1 MIRRGAVLVT
11 AIAVAATCALALPQA
26 AWAHAALLRTDPTA
40 SGTVETPPT
49 QVTLTYDE
57 AVAPKF
63 AVISVTD
70 AAGHQETTAAPAA
83 LPSDPD
89 TIAVPVRHLDE
100 GWYLV
105 YWRVISADGHPV
117 RGAFTF
123 AVGPNPG
130 PAPQFVIPSL
140 SESAATPQLVVT
152 RWLVFISMLLAA
164 GLFAM
169 RVIIARPVAAVAGP
183 ALRTVSIAL
192 GVALAVALVA
202 IPVYVLVATA
212 GFAQRPWTDLAATV
226 PVVRDSNLG
235 RSFED
240 LELVLA
246 LFAAAAAATLWV
258 DTGARRQ
265 RSTAT
270 LLALAGALLAGG
282 AALAVPGLAG
292 HAAQTS
298 PAALSLV
305 LDWTHL
311 AAVGVWL
318 GGLAGLLILAL
329 RSDGDARMEVLGLV
343 VPRFSRVAVVSV
355 LLVIAT
361 GVGASLIHLPTLSS
375 LWGTSYGQAILVK
388 VALLA
393 AALVAGGINNAR
405 TTPRL
410 RAALE
415 RARPQPGGVR
425 REPAAAHLAGRGGA
439 RVGDR
444 ARGDGALEP
453 AAACEG
459 ARRGRPGERARRPGR
474 RRPDVPSWRLHGARA
489 RRPQPGGAAEHVHG
503 HPQPGRPAGDERERR
518 APVRHAG
525 HGDGHAVLHDAAAL
539 AGHVRAHDAG
549 ARDGGPLGRQLRDPA
564 ERPTA
569 VHDHRRRPCGGM
581 T

>member
-1 MIRRGAVLVT
+1 M
-11 AIAVAATCALALPQA
+11 
-26 AWAHAALLRTDPTA
+26 
-40 SGTVETPPT
+40 
-49 QVTLTYDE
+49 TYDE

-70 AAGHQETTAAPAA
+70 ARGQQETTASPAA

-89 TIAVPVRHLDE
+89 TIAVPVRHLPE

-140 SESAATPQLVVT
+140 SESAATPQLVAT
-152 RWLVFISMLLAA
+152 RWLVFISMLLAV

-169 RVIIARPVAAVAGP
+169 RAVIARPVAAVAAP

-192 GVALAVALVA
+192 GVALAVALIA

-212 GFAQRPWTDLAATV
+212 GFAQRPWTDLGATV

-235 RSFED
+235 RSFGD
-240 LELVLA
+240 LEVVLA
-246 LFAAAAAATLWV
+246 LFAAAAAAALWV
-258 DTGARRQ
+258 DDGTRRQ
-265 RSTAT
+265 RSTAA
-270 LLALAGALLAGG
+270 LLALTGALLA
-282 AALAVPGLAG
+282 AAAAMAVPGLAG

-305 LDWTHL
+305 FDWTHL
-311 AAVGVWL
+311 VAAGTWL
-318 GGLAGLLILAL
+318 GGLAGLLILGVRTAG
-329 RSDGDARMEVLGLV
+329 DGRLEVLGRV

-355 LLVIAT
+355 LLVIAS
-361 GVGASLIHLPTLSS
+361 GVGASIVHLPTLSS
-375 LWGTSYGQAILVK
+375 LWQTSYGQAILVK

-415 RARPQPGGVR
+415 RRDRG
-425 REPAAAHLAGRGGA
+425 LAESGA
-439 RVGDR
+439 RLLRRTVRVEVALVSATVLAAMVLSSLPPPAKALAEVGQADAHVGPGAVDQTFHHGSYTVDVHVDPNR
-444 ARGDGALEP
+444 AAQPSTFTLRLSQG
-453 AAACEG
+453 
-459 ARRGRPGERARRPGR
+459 GRPVTAAR
-474 RRPDVPSWRLHGARA
+474 V
-489 RRPQPGGAAEHVHG
+489 
-503 HPQPGRPAGDERERR
+503 
-518 APVRHAG
+518 
-525 HGDGHAVLHDAAAL
+525 VLHFAMLDMEMGTQSYTMPQRSPGTYVRTTPAL
-539 AGHVRAHDAG
+539 VMVGHWGVG
-549 ARDGGPLGRQLRDPA
+549 FEIQPNGGQPFTIIVVDHA
-564 ERPTA
+564 E
-569 VHDHRRRPCGGM
+569 G
-581 T
+581 

>member
-1 MIRRGAVLVT
+1 
-11 AIAVAATCALALPQA
+11 VAAACALALPQA
-26 AWAHAALLRTDPTA
+26 AWAHAALLRTVPQA

-49 QVTLTYDE
+49 RVALTYDE
-57 AVAPKF
+57 AVAPRF

-70 AAGHQETTAAPAA
+70 ARGRQEATASPAA

-89 TIAVPVRHLDE
+89 TIAVPVRHLPE

-140 SESAATPQLVVT
+140 SESAATPQLVAT
-152 RWLVFISMLLAA
+152 RWLVFLSMLLAV

-169 RVIIARPVAAVAGP
+169 RAVIARPVAAVAGP
-183 ALRTVSIAL
+183 ALRAVSIAFAA
-192 GVALAVALVA
+192 ALAVALIA

-212 GFAQRPWTDLAATV
+212 EFAQRPFTDLGATI

-235 RSFED
+235 RSFLD

-246 LFAAAAAATLWV
+246 LLAVAAAAALWV
-258 DTGARRQ
+258 DDGTRRQ
-265 RSTAT
+265 RSTAA
-270 LLALAGALLAGG
+270 LLALAGATLAGG
-282 AALAVPGLAG
+282 AAMAVPGLAG

-298 PAALSLV
+298 PAALSLA

-311 AAVGVWL
+311 GAAGIWL
-318 GGLAGLLILAL
+318 GGLAGLLILAV
-329 RSDGDARMEVLGLV
+329 RTAGDDRMAVLGRV

-355 LLVIAT
+355 LLVIAS
-361 GVGASLIHLPTLSS
+361 GVGAAIVHLPTLTS

-410 RAALE
+410 RAAL
-415 RARPQPGGVR
+415 VR
-425 REPAAAHLAGRGGA
+425 RDRGLAESGA
-439 RVGDR
+439 RLLRQTVRFEVALVSATVLAAMVLSSLPPPAKALAEVGR
-444 ARGDGALEP
+444 ASAHVGPGAVDQTFHHGGYTVHVRVDP
-453 AAACEG
+453 NRAAQPSTFTLDLRQG
-459 ARRGRPGERARRPGR
+459 GRPVTNAGVVLQFAMLDMEMGTQSYTMPEQAPGTYARTTPALVMVGHWG
-474 RRPDVPSWRLHGARA
+474 VSFQI
-489 RRPQPGGAAEHVHG
+489 QPK
-503 HPQPGRPAGDERERR
+503 
-518 APVRHAG
+518 
-525 HGDGHAVLHDAAAL
+525 
-539 AGHVRAHDAG
+539 
-549 ARDGGPLGRQLRDPA
+549 GGPPFTIIVVDHA
-564 ERPTA
+564 E
-569 VHDHRRRPCGGM
+569 G
-581 T
+581 

>member
-1 MIRRGAVLVT
+1 VIPRRAVLV
-11 AIAVAATCALALPQA
+11 AALAVAATCALALPQA

-40 SGTVETPPT
+40 SGTVETPPA
-49 QVTLTYDE
+49 QVALTYDE

-70 AAGHQETTAAPAA
+70 AGGHQETTASPAA

-89 TIAVPVRHLDE
+89 TVAVPVRHLAE

-140 SESAATPQLVVT
+140 SESAATPQLVAT
-152 RWLVFISMLLAA
+152 RWLVFISMLLAT

-169 RVIIARPVAAVAGP
+169 RAVIARPVAAVAAP

-192 GVALAVALVA
+192 GLALGVALVA

-235 RSFED
+235 RSFAD
-240 LELVLA
+240 LELILA

-258 DTGARRQ
+258 DAGARLQ

-311 AAVGVWL
+311 AAAGVWL

-329 RSDGDARMEVLGLV
+329 RSDGDARMEVLGRV

-361 GVGASLIHLPTLSS
+361 GVGASLIHLPTLAS
-375 LWGTSYGQAILVK
+375 LWETSYGQAILVK

-415 RARPQPGGVR
+415 RRDRG
-425 REPAAAHLAGRGGA
+425 LAESGA
-439 RVGDR
+439 RLLGRTVRVEVALVSATVLAAMVLSSLPPPAKALAEVGR
-444 ARGDGALEP
+444 ASAHVGPGAVDQTFHHGAYTVHVRVDPNRAAQPSTFTLRLSQGGQPVTNADVVLQFAMLDMEMGTQSYTMPERSPGTYVRTTP
-453 AAACEG
+453 ALVMVG
-459 ARRGRPGERARRPGR
+459 HWGVSFQIQPSGGRPFTIIVV
-474 RRPDVPSWRLHGARA
+474 DH
-489 RRPQPGGAAEHVHG
+489 AEG
-503 HPQPGRPAGDERERR
+503 
-518 APVRHAG
+518 
-525 HGDGHAVLHDAAAL
+525 
-539 AGHVRAHDAG
+539 
-549 ARDGGPLGRQLRDPA
+549 
-564 ERPTA
+564 
-569 VHDHRRRPCGGM
+569 
-581 T
+581 

>member
-1 MIRRGAVLVT
+1 VIQRGAVLV
-11 AIAVAATCALALPQA
+11 AALAVTATCALALPQA

-40 SGTVETPPT
+40 SGTVETPPA
-49 QVTLTYDE
+49 QVALTYDE

-63 AVISVTD
+63 AVISVTG
-70 AAGHQETTAAPAA
+70 AGGHQETTAAPAA

-89 TIAVPVRHLDE
+89 TIAVPVRHLAE

-140 SESAATPQLVVT
+140 SESAATPQLVAT

-169 RVIIARPVAAVAGP
+169 RAVIARPVAAFAAP
-183 ALRTVSIAL
+183 ALRAVSFAL
-192 GVALAVALVA
+192 GGVLAVALVA

-240 LELVLA
+240 LELILL
-246 LFAAAAAATLWV
+246 LFAAAAAAALWV
-258 DTGARRQ
+258 DSGARRQ

-270 LLALAGALLAGG
+270 LLALTGALLAGG

-298 PAALSLV
+298 PTALSLV

-311 AAVGVWL
+311 AAAGVWL

-329 RSDGDARMEVLGLV
+329 RSDGEARMEVLGRV

-361 GVGASLIHLPTLSS
+361 GIGASLIHLPTLSS
-375 LWGTSYGQAILVK
+375 LWETSYGQAILVK

-415 RARPQPGGVR
+415 RRDRG
-425 REPAAAHLAGRGGA
+425 LAESGA
-439 RVGDR
+439 RLLRRTVRVEVALVSATVLAAMVLSSLPPPAKALAEVGQ
-444 ARGDGALEP
+444 ASAHVGPGAV
-453 AAACEG
+453 AQTFH
-459 ARRGRPGERARRPGR
+459 
-474 RRPDVPSWRLHGARA
+474 HG
-489 RRPQPGGAAEHVHG
+489 PYTVHVHVDPNRAAQPSTFTLRLSQGGQPVTNASVVLRFAMLDMEMGTQSYTMPQRSPGTYVRTTPALVMVG
-503 HPQPGRPAGDERERR
+503 HWGVSFEIQPSGGQPFTIIVVD
-518 APVRHAG
+518 HAEG
-525 HGDGHAVLHDAAAL
+525 
-539 AGHVRAHDAG
+539 
-549 ARDGGPLGRQLRDPA
+549 
-564 ERPTA
+564 
-569 VHDHRRRPCGGM
+569 
-581 T
+581 

>member
-1 MIRRGAVLVT
+1 MRRRGAV
-11 AIAVAATCALALPQA
+11 AVAALAVAAVCALALPPA
-26 AWAHAALLRTDPTA
+26 AWAHAALLRTDPQA
-40 SGTVETPPT
+40 SGTVETPPSH
-49 QVTLTYDE
+49 VALTYDE

-70 AAGHQETTAAPAA
+70 ARGQQETTASPAA

-89 TIAVPVRHLDE
+89 TIAVPVRHLPE

-140 SESAATPQLVVT
+140 SESAATPQLVAT
-152 RWLVFISMLLAA
+152 RWLVFISMMLAV

-169 RVIIARPVAAVAGP
+169 RAVIARPVAAVAAP

-192 GVALAVALVA
+192 GVALAIALIA

-212 GFAQRPWTDLAATV
+212 GFAQRPWTDLGATV

-235 RSFED
+235 RSFVD
-240 LELVLA
+240 LEVVLA
-246 LFAAAAAATLWV
+246 LFAAAAAAALWV
-258 DTGARRQ
+258 DDGTRRQ
-265 RSTAT
+265 RSTAA
-270 LLALAGALLAGG
+270 LLALTGALLAAG
-282 AALAVPGLAG
+282 AAMAVPGLAG

-305 LDWTHL
+305 FDWTHL
-311 AAVGVWL
+311 VAAGTWL
-318 GGLAGLLILAL
+318 GGLAGLLILGVRTAG
-329 RSDGDARMEVLGLV
+329 DGRLEVLGRV

-355 LLVIAT
+355 LLVIAS
-361 GVGASLIHLPTLSS
+361 GVGASIVHLPTLSS
-375 LWGTSYGQAILVK
+375 LWQTSYGQAILVK

-415 RARPQPGGVR
+415 RRDRGLAESGARLLR
-425 REPAAAHLAGRGGA
+425 RTLRVEVALVSATVLAAMVLSRRRSPRSARRMRKSAPAPSTRCSTTAPTPWTCTSTPTGPPSRARSRSGWPRAAGR
-439 RVGDR
+439 
-444 ARGDGALEP
+444 
-453 AAACEG
+453 
-459 ARRGRPGERARRPGR
+459 
-474 RRPDVPSWRLHGARA
+474 
-489 RRPQPGGAAEHVHG
+489 
-503 HPQPGRPAGDERERR
+503 
-518 APVRHAG
+518 
-525 HGDGHAVLHDAAAL
+525 
-539 AGHVRAHDAG
+539 
-549 ARDGGPLGRQLRDPA
+549 
-564 ERPTA
+564 
-569 VHDHRRRPCGGM
+569 
-581 T
+581 